1 MRVDF
6 YQLGTEAAER
16 TVPLLAAK
24 VRQAGEKLLV
34 VSREETQLRAV
45 SSALWAEAGEEF
57 LAHGFAGEP
66 HAARQPILLGPDCD
80 AANGARMVMF
90 ADGQWRDEGT
100 AFSRA
105 FLLFGDAAIEGAR
118 GAWRQLGNAEDV
130 ERRFW
135 KLENGRWRE
144 GP

>member
-16 TVPLLAAK
+16 AIPLLAAK
-24 VRQAGEKLLV
+24 VRQAGENLLV
-34 VSREETQLRAV
+34 VSREQAQLRAV
-45 SSALWAEAGEEF
+45 SAALWAEAGEEF
-57 LAHGFAGEP
+57 LAHGFSGDA
-66 HAARQPILLGPDCD
+66 HSARQPILLAPACE
-80 AANGARMVMF
+80 AVNGARMVMF
-90 ADGQWRDEGT
+90 ADGLWREEGL

-105 FLLFGDAAIEGAR
+105 FLLFGDEGIDGAR
-118 GAWRQLGNAEDV
+118 GAWRQLSSTEEV

-135 KLENGRWRE
+135 KRENGRWRE

>member
-16 TVPLLAAK
+16 AIPLLAAK

-34 VSREETQLRAV
+34 VAQAEAQLRAV
-45 SSALWAEAGEEF
+45 SAALWAEAGEEF
-57 LAHGFAGEP
+57 LAHGFAGDT
-66 HAARQPILLGPDCD
+66 HSARQPILLAPACE

-90 ADGQWRDEGT
+90 ADGLWRDEGL

-105 FLLFGDAAIEGAR
+105 FLLFDDAGIEGAR
-118 GAWRQLGNAEDV
+118 GAWRQLGSADQV
-130 ERRFW
+130 DRRFW
-135 KLENGRWRE
+135 KRENGRWRE

>member
-16 TVPLLAAK
+16 AIPLLAAK

-34 VSREETQLRAV
+34 VSRDEAQLRAV
-45 SSALWAEAGEEF
+45 SAALWAEAGEEF
-57 LAHGFAGEP
+57 LAHGFSGDA
-66 HAARQPILLGPDCD
+66 HSARQPILLAP
-80 AANGARMVMF
+80 APEPVNGARMVMF
-90 ADGQWRDEGT
+90 ADGLWRDEGT
-100 AFSRA
+100 SFSRA
-105 FLLFGDAAIEGAR
+105 FLLFEDEGVEGAR
-118 GAWRQLGNAEDV
+118 GAWRQLGTVAEV

-135 KLENGRWRE
+135 KRENGRWRE